1 MEKQYDYRD
10 CSLYVF
16 KYYAKKYHNE
26 NYDINELKTN
36 VMYDDTGIS
45 LSNLK
50 DMISSY
56 GYSLT
61 SYYCKISELKQL
73 EKSEYPFGAIVKN
86 KEFQHIVFIEDIEKE
101 VVKYYDPSFGKII
114 NLEIK
119 DFKNIFLNIIV
130 KFNKKT
136 SPLEK
141 YKEPKKIFNQNK
153 YSYFLFFSL
162 FLELLLNL
170 TYPFVT
176 KYILQSLVPTRQVNE
191 FYYLIIFFVTFTAF
205 SLLTSLIIN
214 KMIKIIV
221 LKHFEKEFLN
231 ILETF
236 PKENI
241 NLINNLSEIEIRQRI
256 NNIYQIEAYKITFI
270 PRVLYILLSFLIS
283 LTLILITSYLLTLI
297 MVIIGVLIGTF
308 TFLYYLWYRKSTNFL
323 ISESISLDRSLNNY
337 IKILKTN
344 FLILEEEKF
353 KKKII
358 KNFISHNS
366 SFKSFLVSESYFD
379 SINKFIDIIIPVLIL
394 FFGSLQIWNNK
405 INLYQLLFFLTGTK
419 MFLSPIKQIEP
430 IIKEGQNFKLNK
442 NMLNI
447 FKKNEQKDKTLNFD
461 DVGQIKQIK
470 LSYVSYKYNK
480 SQEKYSVNIPR
491 LLLEGNN
498 ILKGNNGS
506 GKTTLSSLLI
516 GKYNVTNGDI
526 FINNNLVNLYDNNFI
541 KQRICYIGDNKNIP
555 DSTLKE
561 YLLIDDWENFKNIL
575 NKFQIYEAFK
585 MLNIK
590 IREDVLVKQLS
601 SGQIQLV
608 KFLKLLLYDYDV
620 FIFDEAFEALSD
632 EVFIFLKEKFSNLL
646 RDKLT
651 LEISHNSKYI
661 FDDARIIKIEEIT
674 KFL

>member
-26 NYDINELKTN
+26 DYDINELKIN

-45 LSNLK
+45 LTNLK
-50 DMISSY
+50 DTISSY

-61 SYYCKISELKQL
+61 SYYCKISELRQL
-73 EKSEYPFGAIVKN
+73 EKSEYPFGAIVRN
-86 KEFQHIVFIEDIEKE
+86 EEFQHIVFIEDIENDY
-101 VVKYYDPSFGKII
+101 VKYYDPGSGKVINSKII
-114 NLEIK
+114 

-130 KFNKKT
+130 KFNKKI

-141 YKEPKKIFNQNK
+141 YKEPKKIFNINK

-162 FLELLLNL
+162 LLELILNL
-170 TYPFVT
+170 IYPFVT
-176 KYILQSLVPTRQVNE
+176 KYILQSLVPTRQINE
-191 FYYLIIFFVTFTAF
+191 FYYLIIIFVTFTSF
-205 SLLTSLIIN
+205 SLLISLIIN
-214 KMIKIIV
+214 KTTKIIV
-221 LKHFEKEFLN
+221 LKNFEKEFLN

-236 PKENI
+236 SKENI
-241 NLINNLSEIEIRQRI
+241 NLINNLNEIEIKQRI
-256 NNIYQIEAYKITFI
+256 NNIYQIEAYKMTFI

-297 MVIIGVLIGTF
+297 MIIIGALIGTF

-323 ISESISLDRSLNNY
+323 ISESISLDRSLDNY

-344 FLILEEEKF
+344 FLLLEEEKF
-353 KKKII
+353 KNKMI
-358 KNFISHNS
+358 KNFQSHNC
-366 SFKSFLVSESYFD
+366 SFKSFIVSESYFD
-379 SINKFIDIIIPVLIL
+379 SINKFIDIIIPILIL

-430 IIKEGQNFKLNK
+430 IIKETQNFKLNK
-442 NMLNI
+442 NILNI
-447 FKKNEQKDKTLNFD
+447 FKKNKRKTKTLNFD
-461 DVGQIKQIK
+461 NIGQIKQIK

-491 LLLEGNN
+491 LTLEGNN

-506 GKTTLSSLLI
+506 GKTTLSSLLM
-516 GKYNVTNGDI
+516 GKYNITNGEI
-526 FINNNLVNLYDNNFI
+526 FINNNLVNLYDNDFI

-555 DSTLKE
+555 NSTLKE
-561 YLLIDDWENFKNIL
+561 YLLIDDWENFTNIL

-585 MLNIK
+585 ALNMH
-590 IREDVLVKQLS
+590 IREDVMVKKLS
-601 SGQIQLV
+601 SEQIQLV

-620 FIFDEAFEALSD
+620 FIFDEAFEAISED
-632 EVFIFLKEKFSNLL
+632 VFIFLKEKLTKLL
-646 RDKLT
+646 NNKLT

-661 FDDARIIKIEEIT
+661 FDNARIIKIEEIT